1 MDKLLQLSNEMNIEL
16 TPEMLSAFDS
26 YYHMLVEKNK
36 VMNLTAITEKDEVIL
51 KHFVDSISVAAAVP
65 EFSKKAKILDVGT
78 GAGFP
83 GIPLKITFPDTNVTL
98 LDSLNKRV
106 LFLQEVTDSLGL
118 KKITAIHDRAEDA
131 ARKPELRGRFEIV
144 VSRAVAA
151 LPVLAEYTL
160 PFLKEGGYLICY
172 KTPEAEKELE
182 EAAHAIS
189 VLGGDKSSIYEYT
202 LPGTDITRSFI
213 VIKKIKATPKA
224 YPRKAGTAKKN
235 PL

>member
-118 KKITAIHDRAEDA
+118 NKITAIHDRAEDA

-189 VLGGDKSSIYEYT
+189 VLGGGKSSIYEYT

>member
-1 MDKLLQLSNEMNIEL
+1 MDELLQLSNEMNIEL

-189 VLGGDKSSIYEYT
+189 VLGGGKSSIYEYT

>member
-1 MDKLLQLSNEMNIEL
+1 MNIEL

-51 KHFVDSISVAAAVP
+51 KHFVDSISVAAVVP

-189 VLGGDKSSIYEYT
+189 VLGGGKSSIYEYT